1 MDFWAETGA
10 MTLCNSRYN
19 RRIIMVATDI
29 AARSVLRSEIPGQVK
44 PFPTF
49 YPIVNKSAGTSP
61 HQHLQ
66 CLHTSPSTLS
76 LSMEG
81 YHMPHSL
88 STVKTPSV
96 AHHGDQWEAEQKKEN
111 PIAQIFSLNF
121 SNTFL
126 WWKKYFIKY
135 LVDDQVLFG
144 KWKAP
149 MLISSTLVAQ
159 SVKKLPAMQ
168 ETHCWG
174 DPLQKEVATHSSIL
188 A

>member
-1 MDFWAETGA
+1 
-10 MTLCNSRYN
+10 
-19 RRIIMVATDI
+19 MVATDI
-29 AARSVLRSEIPGQVK
+29 AARSVLHSETSGQVK
-44 PFPTF
+44 PFPAF
-49 YPIVNKSAGTSP
+49 YPIVNKFADTSL
-61 HQHLQ
+61 HQHFQ
-66 CLHTSPSTLS
+66 RLHTSPPTHS

-81 YHMPHSL
+81 YCMPHSL
-88 STVKTPSV
+88 STVKTVYISSPPCGSM
-96 AHHGDQWEAEQKKEN
+96 GGWTEEKKN
-111 PIAQIFSLNF
+111 PIVQIFSQNF

-126 WWKKYFIKY
+126 WWRKYFIKY
-135 LVDDQVLFG
+135 LVGDQVLFG

-159 SVKKLPAMQ
+159 SVKNLPAMQ

>member
-19 RRIIMVATDI
+19 RRIFTVATDI

-44 PFPTF
+44 PFPVF
-49 YPIVNKSAGTSP
+49 YPIVNKFAGTSP

-81 YHMPHSL
+81 YHTPHSL
-88 STVKTPSV
+88 STVKTVYISSPPCGSM
-96 AHHGDQWEAEQKKEN
+96 GGWTGEKKN
-111 PIAQIFSLNF
+111 PIAQIFSQNF

-135 LVDDQVLFG
+135 LVDDQIFFG

-149 MLISSTLVAQ
+149 MLISSTLVAR
-159 SVKKLPAMQ
+159 SVKNL
-168 ETHCWG
+168 
-174 DPLQKEVATHSSIL
+174 LQCKRLIVGEIPCRRK
-188 A
+188 